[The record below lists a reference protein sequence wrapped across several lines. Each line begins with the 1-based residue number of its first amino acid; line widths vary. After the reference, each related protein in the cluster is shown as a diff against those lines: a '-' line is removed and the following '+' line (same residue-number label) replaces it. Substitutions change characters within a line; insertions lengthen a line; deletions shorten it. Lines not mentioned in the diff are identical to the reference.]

1 MLRQNRRLAVGSN
14 EEEQQAL
21 DTFHGVLEDVACG
34 KATPRV
40 REALV
45 AAYVRGANSTQETVG
60 FENSTAC
67 MAKRRYR
74 DRWNG
79 KVLTRIGKRYGR
91 ALRVKAVFLARGS
104 QKQWVRDVA
113 AREIRRTVRSQ
124 CLTTLRLA
132 GQWLGDP
139 TVHREKSHIACVSC

>member
-1 MLRQNRRLAVGSN
+1 MSEVQGAHNKLWVLKTALRVW
-14 EEEQQAL
+14 
-21 DTFHGVLEDVACG
+21 
-34 KATPRV
+34 P
-40 REALV
+40 
-45 AAYVRGANSTQETVG
+45 
-60 FENSTAC
+60 
-67 MAKRRYR
+67 KRRYR

-113 AREIRRTVRSQ
+113 ARDIRRTVRSQ

-139 TVHREKSHIACVSC
+139 PQRRENKATLHARHVRGKH